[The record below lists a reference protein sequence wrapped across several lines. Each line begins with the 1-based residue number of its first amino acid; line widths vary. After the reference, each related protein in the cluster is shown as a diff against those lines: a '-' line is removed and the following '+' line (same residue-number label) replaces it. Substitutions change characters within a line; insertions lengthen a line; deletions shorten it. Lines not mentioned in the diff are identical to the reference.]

1 MAFELAGL
9 LIGLSCLPNWLIA
22 KWYAAHGSR
31 PALKRAV
38 AINGVLALIGISLAA
53 GSIALELRHARPILT
68 YAFGLLGVA
77 GLLVS
82 AALHTFDEE

>member
-22 KWYAAHGSR
+22 RWYAAHGAR
-31 PALKRAV
+31 PALRRAA
-38 AINGVLALIGISLAA
+38 AINGVLALIGISLVA
-53 GSIALELRHARPILT
+53 GSVALELRQAKPLLT